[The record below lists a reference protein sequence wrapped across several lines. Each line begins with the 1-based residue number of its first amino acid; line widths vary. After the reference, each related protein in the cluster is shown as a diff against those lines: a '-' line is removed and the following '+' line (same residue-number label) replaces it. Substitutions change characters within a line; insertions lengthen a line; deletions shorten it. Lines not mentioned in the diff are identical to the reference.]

1 MERKERGNPKCPF
14 GLRFVRRQTER
25 APGRWILAL
34 LVAAVLLFG
43 LCYLQNIIG
52 INEREMERLYS
63 TIEVT
68 GRILPKDTRTDTRN
82 NGFLTYAVPQALK
95 ETGFIREMVLESGDG
110 GNVRGCKPDGTLT
123 GKDANTRVRG
133 VSSLSRYAPVEDGSA
148 AMSFLPDWD
157 AETFHQPHQFD
168 GKEEVY
174 GVLIRPAIGEVLGVE
189 PGDYV
194 ILNLQGSS
202 GLLYVCGIFSGG
214 SNDFAN
220 LIVSMEGLDSIY
232 QKAGMEP
239 QYLYTR
245 CDFTIDPA
253 KNRQIHEFREK
264 AEALLAEDLKVK
276 EEQWLSES
284 KTLFVLR
291 DSELTQA
298 IQPLEKN
305 LSLMRLLY
313 PITQAVAA
321 LVSAALAMLLLAQRA
336 KDTAILRVLGIS
348 RSQTRWMLG
357 VEPVLAALLGA
368 GLGVLLAFMILGRQA
383 LGTSCLIS
391 LGLYLAGCLLGTI
404 LGTVRAVNRK
414 PLELLQV
421 KE

>member
-1 MERKERGNPKCPF
+1 MKRNARGNHGVSS
-14 GLRFVRRQTER
+14 GLRFIRRQMER
-25 APGRWILAL
+25 APGRGLLAL

-43 LCYLQNIIG
+43 LCYLQESITTNQ
-52 INEREMERLYS
+52 EEMERLYRM
-63 TIEVT
+63 VKVG
-68 GRILPKDTRTDTRN
+68 GRILPKDTGSDAS
-82 NGFLTYAVPQALK
+82 LS
-95 ETGFIREMVLESGDG
+95 GFISYEVPELLQGTGIVQDMVLESAAISAGIYGCSSDG
-110 GNVRGCKPDGTLT
+110 GSNGTE
-123 GKDANTRVRG
+123 ASAFIRG
-133 VSSLSRYAPVEDGSA
+133 VSDLSQYSPIADGSVVA
-148 AMSFLPDWD
+148 TFLPDWD
-157 AETFHQPHQFD
+157 EETFLQPHSLG
-168 GKEEVY
+168 GKEDTY
-174 GVLIRPAIGEVLGVE
+174 GVLVSSTVCEMLEAS
-189 PGDYV
+189 PGDFVVLDFVGASDTFYICG
-194 ILNLQGSS
+194 ILTASDTIGALVPIS
-202 GLLYVCGIFSGG
+202 GL
-214 SNDFAN
+214 DAA
-220 LIVSMEGLDSIY
+220 Y
-232 QKAGMEP
+232 QRFGNEP
-239 QYLYTR
+239 SYLYTK

-253 KNRQIHEFREK
+253 GNFRVNEFRET
-264 AEALLAEDLKVK
+264 AETILAKDQKNRENQGLPAD
-276 EEQWLSES
+276 EA
-284 KTLFVLR
+284 LFVLQ

-368 GLGVLLAFMILGRQA
+368 GLGVLVAFLILGRQA

-391 LGLYLAGCLLGTI
+391 LGLYLAGCHLGTI